1 MLVIEVETIPPSEP
15 LTFKVASLD
24 PFSEYLFCTMSFL
37 FISFPTAGPQES
49 AEKFLPLANFR
60 TLYMDSIALPF
71 IRRRLMKHFP
81 SGDTFTKYQ
90 SQKGQEVM
98 NN

>member
-37 FISFPTAGPQES
+37 FISFPSAGPQES
-49 AEKFLPLANFR
+49 ADKFLPLANFR

-90 SQKGQEVM
+90 SQKVRKP
-98 NN
+98 

>member
-24 PFSEYLFCTMSFL
+24 PFSEYRYLFCTMSLL
-37 FISFPTAGPQES
+37 FISFHRAGPQES
-49 AEKFLPLANFR
+49 ADKFLPLANFR

-71 IRRRLMKHFP
+71 IRRRLMKHFL

-90 SQKGQEVM
+90 SQKVRKP
-98 NN
+98 